1 MFKRIKEYL
10 WAYKYKRAVRRAN
23 NIAQDFKITCYV
35 LYFNKKLWV
44 VPKKSIKKLIQQC
57 RFKAGTTIQDIE
69 KIALYIA
76 K

>member
-1 MFKRIKEYL
+1 MIKRIKEYL
-10 WAYKYKRAVRRAN
+10 WAYRYKKAVKKAN

-44 VPKKSIKKLIQQC
+44 VPKRSIKKLIQQR
-57 RFKAGTTIQDIE
+57 RFKAGTTIHDIE
-69 KIALYIA
+69 KIALHIA

>member
-1 MFKRIKEYL
+1 MFKRIKEYI

-23 NIAQDFKITCYV
+23 NIAQDLKITCYV

-44 VPKKSIKKLIQQC
+44 VPKRSIKKLIQQR
-57 RFKAGTTIQDIE
+57 RFKSGTTIHDIE
-69 KIALYIA
+69 EIALYIT